1 MTDEQPSGNGIP
13 SPKSW
18 SWRGLWRVEVKY
30 RRLWWQIT
38 LTKLLFSLI
47 PLFLL
52 VVVLYSHFNEAY
64 TTKVLEALRTMASN
78 RQGALD
84 LFLEERVAQLV
95 TLANT
100 NSVSQLSDEDYL
112 NRVFNVLQAA
122 SRSYIDLGVIDEH
135 GDHLAYVGPYY
146 SILKGVNY
154 RNEPWFDAVLNS
166 GVFISDVY
174 LGFRKVPHFIIAVLV
189 REKSRIWILRA
200 TIDSNVL
207 ENIVQAAHIGKSGD
221 AFLVNRDNLLQTKPR
236 FGGNVLEKAPGPD
249 FSSTVGLRV
258 EEVTRGGEPALYA
271 AIHIKAKRWVL
282 VIREDPREPLE
293 PLLRAKYLL
302 TLLSFLGVSLIVIG
316 AVHTT
321 KKVLDRLMESD
332 LEKAKSDEVMLHE
345 SKMAALGKL
354 AAGVAHEINN
364 PLAVI
369 SEEAGWMKDLLQED
383 DPATT
388 PHYQD
393 FQESIKKIEYHAN
406 RVKKITHRLLG
417 FARRMEPTME
427 KVFVNDVLEECVGF
441 LENEA
446 RYRNIIIEKHLDP
459 HLPTIAS
466 DPSQLQQVFLNIL
479 NNAIDAIGKDGTI
492 TLQTLQNPETE
503 QVVIQISDTG
513 PGIPKDLLPKIFD
526 PFFTTKEVGKGTG
539 LGLSISHSIV
549 EKLGGTMTVA
559 SELGHGTTFTI
570 TLPSNPPM

>member
-1 MTDEQPSGNGIP
+1 MVDE
-13 SPKSW
+13 
-18 SWRGLWRVEVKY
+18 KY
-30 RRLWWQIT
+30 RQFWWQIT
-38 LTKLLFSLI
+38 LTKILFSII
-47 PLFLL
+47 PLILL
-52 VVVLYSHFNEAY
+52 VLVLYFHFSDAY
-64 TTKVLEALRTMASN
+64 TTKVLEAIRTLAIN

-84 LFLEERVAQLV
+84 LFLEERIAQLV

-100 NSVSQLSDEDYL
+100 NSLAQLSNEDYL
-112 NRVFNVLQAA
+112 NRVFNVVQAA
-122 SRSYIDLGVIDEH
+122 SRSYIDIGVIDDK

-166 GVFISDVY
+166 GVYISDVY

-189 REKSRIWILRA
+189 REKNRSWILRA

-207 ENIVQAAHIGKSGD
+207 ENIVQAAHIGRSGD
-221 AFLVNRDNLLQTKPR
+221 AYLVNRNNLLQTKPR
-236 FGGNVLEKAPGPD
+236 FGGNLLEEPPGPD
-249 FSSTVGLRV
+249 FSATVGLRM
-258 EEVTRGGEPALYA
+258 EEITTGADPALFA
-271 AIHIKAKRWVL
+271 AVQIKTKRWVL
-282 VIREDPREPLE
+282 VIREDPREPLA
-293 PLLRAKYLL
+293 PLLRTKYLL
-302 TLLSFLGVSLIVIG
+302 GLLSLLGLSLIIIG
-316 AVHTT
+316 SVYTT
-321 KKVLDRLMESD
+321 KKVLERLILSD

-369 SEEAGWMKDLLQED
+369 SEEAGWMKDLLQEED
-383 DPATT
+383 VKAS
-388 PHYQD
+388 PHLQE

-406 RVKKITHRLLG
+406 RVKKVTHRLLG

-427 KVFVNDVLEECVGF
+427 KVMVNAVLEECVGF

-446 RYRNIIIEKHLDP
+446 RYRNIAIEKKLAED
-459 HLPTIAS
+459 LPTTAS

-492 TLQTLQNPETE
+492 TLKTFQDADNE
-503 QVVIQISDTG
+503 QLVVQISDTG
-513 PGIPKDLLPKIFD
+513 PGISRELLPKIFD

-549 EKLGGTMTVA
+549 EKLGGTMTVD
-559 SELGHGTTFTI
+559 SEVGHGTTFTI
-570 TLPSNPPM
+570 ALPIK